1 MDNITVIGQSIFIRG
16 NIEGEEDLSVQG
28 RIEGNITLQ
37 NTLYLEESGIV
48 KADVSVKNAVISGIL
63 VGNLEAKESIEITEI
78 GIVVG
83 DIYAPRIIIKEGA
96 KFRGNVNMSS
106 YNEVN
111 EVKKI
116 ETTQT
121 KSKQLPQ
128 SKTTTSTVTTSTY
141 GNNFN
146 QNKKPQT
153 PQTSN
158 TKTTVPQNNNT
169 KTAVPQNNSNK
180 FEKKNEVE
188 KKNEINKPKF
198 ESKLFESRKI
208 ENEVK
213 SPSVNAK
220 IDETEAE
227 KINKAIQDTI
237 QQNETE
243 NNDKKDIN
251 TNEQNN
257 F

>member
-28 RIEGNITLQ
+28 KIEGNITLQ

-116 ETTQT
+116 ETTQP
-121 KSKQLPQ
+121 KSKQLYQ
-128 SKTTTSTVTTSTY
+128 SKTTTASTTSTY

-153 PQTSN
+153 PQ
-158 TKTTVPQNNNT
+158 PNNT
-169 KTAVPQNNSNK
+169 KTAVPQNNANK
-180 FEKKNEVE
+180 FEKKM
-188 KKNEINKPKF
+188 K
-198 ESKLFESRKI
+198 
-208 ENEVK
+208 
-213 SPSVNAK
+213 
-220 IDETEAE
+220 
-227 KINKAIQDTI
+227 
-237 QQNETE
+237 
-243 NNDKKDIN
+243 
-251 TNEQNN
+251 
-257 F
+257 

>member
-28 RIEGNITLQ
+28 KIEGNITLQ

-116 ETTQT
+116 ETTQP
-121 KSKQLPQ
+121 KSKQLYQ
-128 SKTTTSTVTTSTY
+128 SKTTTASTTSTY

-153 PQTSN
+153 PQPNN
-158 TKTTVPQNNNT
+158 TKTTVPQTNNT
-169 KTAVPQNNSNK
+169 KTAVPQNNANK

-208 ENEVK
+208 ENEIK
-213 SPSVNAK
+213 SPSINAK

-243 NNDKKDIN
+243 NNNDKKDIN
-251 TNEQNN
+251 TFE
-257 F
+257 